1 MVEHRIPENLNEA
14 LKLLYRGDYQVM
26 AGGTD
31 LMVQRRSLSDTPVDF
46 SKNIVYCAHLPEL
59 RGVRKEP
66 HRVEIGAMTPL
77 EDLLH
82 HPDVPSLLRRAIAEM
97 ASPAIRHVATLG
109 GNIVNASPAGDTL
122 PVLYLLDAW
131 AELRSLAGSRMILIR
146 DLITGP
152 RTLKIHSE
160 EMMTKIGIP
169 DFRFTQETFVKVGG
183 RRADAISKVSLAA
196 AADFTD
202 GVVSDLRIAFG
213 AVAPTVVRDE
223 TLEGAWEGASLSE
236 LKVGVW
242 RLLDMYQPLIR
253 PIDDQRSGKHYRQQV
268 ALNLLR
274 DFIESLSE
282 PMSEPGR

>member
-14 LKLLYRGDYQVM
+14 LKLLYHGDYQVM

-31 LMVQRRSLSDTPVDF
+31 LMVQRRSLSDTPLDF
-46 SKNIVYCAHLPEL
+46 PKNMVYCAHLQEL
-59 RGVRKEP
+59 RGIRKEA

-77 EDLLH
+77 EDLLC
-82 HPDVPSLLRRAIAEM
+82 HPEVPSLLRRAIGEM

-109 GNIVNASPAGDTL
+109 GNIANASPAGDTL

-152 RTLKIHSE
+152 RALKIHPE
-160 EMMTKIGIP
+160 EMLTKIGIP
-169 DFRFTQETFVKVGG
+169 EMHFSHETFVKVGG
-183 RRADAISKVSLAA
+183 RQADAISKVSLAA
-196 AADFTD
+196 AADIVE
-202 GVVSDLRIAFG
+202 GKVSDLRIAFG

-223 TLEGAWEGASLSE
+223 TLEGAWEGATLSE

-242 RLLDMYQPLIR
+242 RLLDMYVPLIR
-253 PIDDQRSGKHYRQQV
+253 PIDDQRSGKHYRHQV

-282 PMSEPGR
+282 PTSEPGR

>member
-152 RTLKIHSE
+152 RTLKIHS
-160 EMMTKIGIP
+160 
-169 DFRFTQETFVKVGG
+169 GG
-183 RRADAISKVSLAA
+183 N
-196 AADFTD
+196 
-202 GVVSDLRIAFG
+202 
-213 AVAPTVVRDE
+213 
-223 TLEGAWEGASLSE
+223 
-236 LKVGVW
+236 
-242 RLLDMYQPLIR
+242 
-253 PIDDQRSGKHYRQQV
+253 DDQNRDPRFPFYPRNLCQSRWASRRCHIQSQPCGGSGFHR
-268 ALNLLR
+268 R
-274 DFIESLSE
+274 RGF
-282 PMSEPGR
+282 